1 MQKRRGNEIK
11 MKWEK
16 LTIIIPTLN
25 EEESIGK
32 LIKILHKM
40 YNGVNVLISDDGS
53 KDKTR
58 DIAKELGAGVIDRSD
73 KEIRGLTISVLDAVN
88 VVDTPY
94 FVVMDADLQ
103 HPPEAVGRAAKKLE
117 RFNVVG
123 CVRRKIIGDWGFFRK
138 LMSKTAIILGKIRLM
153 GRVKFNDLMTG
164 FFGAKTEFFRDVV
177 RGNHDRFELE
187 GYKVFF
193 DLLKLLERG
202 TPIGCVKYDFNIR
215 EAGTSKISKRHILL
229 YLKSLFK

>member
-1 MQKRRGNEIK
+1 MNWKN
-11 MKWEK
+11 

-25 EEESIGK
+25 EEESIEK
-32 LIKILHKM
+32 LIKILNKM
-40 YNGVNVLISDDGS
+40 YKGVNIIVSDDGS

-58 DIAKELGAGVIDRSD
+58 DIAKRLGAGVVDRSN
-73 KEIRGLTISVLDAVN
+73 KEIKGLTISILDAVN

-103 HPPEAVGRAAKKLE
+103 HPPEAVGRAMLKLKK
-117 RFNVVG
+117 FDVVG
-123 CVRRKIIGDWGFFRK
+123 GARRKIIGDWGFFRK

-153 GRVKFNDLMTG
+153 GRVKFDDLMTG
-164 FFGAKTEFFRDVV
+164 FFGAKTEFFRDVIK
-177 RGNHDRFELE
+177 GNRNRFELK

-193 DLLKLLERG
+193 DLLKLVKRG